1 MEPFGVHRW
10 AILSRKSQ
18 HVQVGRWHLLT
29 LQVTAAFAV
38 AIAGSAV
45 PLVIVAQTRA
55 GVENGAKRE
64 KRRGLARPAP
74 IAGDGHV
81 IADDVDGADDMAAQ
95 PISLPQIVE
104 PSATATA
111 LEASSVAAAG
121 DRSLVPG
128 TASLSPLLPLVI
140 LTTAIPL
147 SIAAEIFRRV
157 LGNESPVSLG
167 SWATLMPAVP
177 LAVYGALRGRSARSE
192 VENRQHR
199 HRTSADREGVEDGQG
214 QGYTSEEDQAW
225 EMNSL
230 VQLVLFVSTSSV
242 SSSPQV
248 VSGALAAVMSVVVL
262 GWHPWKVKT
271 QGWYAGG
278 TLRVIQVIHLYH
290 PNTLSAI
297 CLHAEELY

>member
-1 MEPFGVHRW
+1 M
-10 AILSRKSQ
+10 
-18 HVQVGRWHLLT
+18 
-29 LQVTAAFAV
+29 TAAFAV

-55 GVENGAKRE
+55 GVEDRAKRE
-64 KRRGLARPAP
+64 KRRDVAKRDRM
-74 IAGDGHV
+74 AGDNDVVAHN
-81 IADDVDGADDMAAQ
+81 VDGSSDMAAK
-95 PISLPQIVE
+95 PTTLPDIVE
-104 PSATATA
+104 PRATATA
-111 LEASSVAAAG
+111 PEAFSIAATETIY
-121 DRSLVPG
+121 LVPPP
-128 TASLSPLLPLVI
+128 APVSPLLPLVI

-147 SIAAEIFRRV
+147 SIAAEILRRV
-157 LGNESPVSLG
+157 LGKESPGLLE
-167 SWATLMPAVP
+167 SWVTLMPAVP
-177 LAVYGALRGRSARSE
+177 LALYGAFRGRSAPSDMER
-192 VENRQHR
+192 RQHR
-199 HRTSADREGVEDGQG
+199 HPASADTAGVDDGQG

>member
-1 MEPFGVHRW
+1 
-10 AILSRKSQ
+10 
-18 HVQVGRWHLLT
+18 
-29 LQVTAAFAV
+29 
-38 AIAGSAV
+38 
-45 PLVIVAQTRA
+45 VAQTRA
-55 GVENGAKRE
+55 GVENSAKRE
-64 KRRGLARPAP
+64 KRRDLAKAAP
-74 IAGDGHV
+74 TAGDGHV
-81 IADDVDGADDMAAQ
+81 IADEVNGADDIAAK

-104 PSATATA
+104 PSAAATA
-111 LEASSVAAAG
+111 LEASSVATAG
-121 DRSLVPG
+121 NNSLVPG
-128 TASLSPLLPLVI
+128 IATLTPLLPLVMM
-140 LTTAIPL
+140 TTAIPL
-147 SIAAEIFRRV
+147 SIAAEILRRV
-157 LGNESPVSLG
+157 LGKESPVLLG
-167 SWATLMPAVP
+167 SWVTLMPAVP
-177 LAVYGALRGRSARSE
+177 LAVYGGFRGQSARSE
-192 VENRQHR
+192 VEKRQHR
-199 HRTSADREGVEDGQG
+199 HRASADAAGVDDGHG

-297 CLHAEELY
+297 CLQAEELY